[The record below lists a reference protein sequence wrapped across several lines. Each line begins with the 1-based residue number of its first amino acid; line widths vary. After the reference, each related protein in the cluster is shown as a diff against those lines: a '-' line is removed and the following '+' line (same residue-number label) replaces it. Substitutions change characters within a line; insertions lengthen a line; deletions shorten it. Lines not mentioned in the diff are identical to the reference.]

1 MVPLPHPESSDCAAS
16 AEIPTAVYSPWI
28 MSMQLDKAGLT
39 LVGDEDQVGLLR
51 GCVVLAVEWGSS
63 PAWNVELDTMVE
75 ISKPEL

>member
-1 MVPLPHPESSDCAAS
+1 
-16 AEIPTAVYSPWI
+16 
-28 MSMQLDKAGLT
+28 MQLDKAGLT